1 MNYNYYNRESTSFNT
16 KEGNYCNP
24 NFLVGNQLNYS
35 HEEIDIPEAIVEDN
49 QSEVNYDLIN
59 DLNVNDEQFK
69 KDFIQLENNNINS
82 NSNHNTITDPI
93 YIFTLKKQ
101 YESAPKNY
109 QKRFVNFLTK
119 YGDNLIQSI
128 KLPTKKIKKFKLHVP
143 NSSFISHTKK
153 RDNYKFL
160 SFTVKDIFYYVKTG
174 VDLKKN
180 PLKRKNKIL
189 NDTILNYIE
198 SLDEDE
204 QFEEVKIFFKMTIE
218 EAYKLFEESEDFKK
232 FAMDPKTILLD
243 KEFKNKNDF
252 SLLEKNG
259 FIKYIKMCSN
269 INNL

>member
-1 MNYNYYNRESTSFNT
+1 M
-16 KEGNYCNP
+16 
-24 NFLVGNQLNYS
+24 
-35 HEEIDIPEAIVEDN
+35 EDN

-93 YIFTLKKQ
+93 YIFTPKKH

-180 PLKRKNKIL
+180 PPKRKNKIL
-189 NDTILNYIE
+189 IDTILNYIE

>member
-1 MNYNYYNRESTSFNT
+1 MKFNYCNRESTSFNT
-16 KEGNYCNP
+16 KEGNDYEP
-24 NFLVGNQLNYS
+24 NFIADNQLNNY
-35 HEEIDIPEAIVEDN
+35 HEEIDIPEVVEEDN
-49 QSEVNYDLIN
+49 QSEVNFDLIN

-143 NSSFISHTKK
+143 NLSFISHTKK
-153 RDNYKFL
+153 RDNYNFL
-160 SFTVKDIFYYVKTG
+160 SFTLQDIFYYVKTG
-174 VDLKKN
+174 VNFKKN
-180 PLKRKNKIL
+180 PKKNKNKIL
-189 NDTILNYIE
+189 IDTILDDIG
-198 SLDEDE
+198 SQDEDENE
-204 QFEEVKIFFKMTIE
+204 QFEEVKMFFKMALE
-218 EAYKLFEESEDFKK
+218 EAYKLFEESEEFKK
-232 FAMDPKTILLD
+232 YAMDPKTILLD

-259 FIKYIKMCSN
+259 FIKYIKMCNN
-269 INNL
+269 I

>member
-16 KEGNYCNP
+16 KEGNDYEP
-24 NFLVGNQLNYS
+24 NFIVDNQLNNS
-35 HEEIDIPEAIVEDN
+35 HEEIDMPEVVEEDN
-49 QSEVNYDLIN
+49 QSEVNFDLIN
-59 DLNVNDEQFK
+59 DLNVNDKQFK
-69 KDFIQLENNNINS
+69 KHFLQEDNNIKS
-82 NSNHNTITDPI
+82 NINHNTITNPI
-93 YIFTLKKQ
+93 NIFTLKKQ

-109 QKRFVNFLTK
+109 QKRFINFLTK

-153 RDNYKFL
+153 RVNYKFL

-180 PLKRKNKIL
+180 SPKRKNKIL

-204 QFEEVKIFFKMTIE
+204 QFEEVKIFFKMTLE
-218 EAYKLFEESEDFKK
+218 EADKLFEESEDFKK
-232 FAMDPKTILLD
+232 YAMDPKTILLD